1 MTEKEALGR
10 TVDYIKRQTENER
23 LYYSKDENL
32 DFAKTVKIAL
42 EKQEETKETSAE
54 LENKTNKLL
63 ELQNA
68 YNALFAYCNKLEGQV
83 EAYKF
88 SIELLT
94 KRNGDH

>member
-1 MTEKEALGR
+1 MLDINSLPDYEAEDRMWKDLFEQQQEK
-10 TVDYIKRQTENER
+10 
-23 LYYSKDENL
+23 
-32 DFAKTVKIAL
+32 
-42 EKQEETKETSAE
+42 TKETSAE

-63 ELQNA
+63 ELQEA

-94 KRNGDH
+94 KNKGDY

>member
-1 MTEKEALGR
+1 MLDINSLPDYEA
-10 TVDYIKRQTENER
+10 VDRMW
-23 LYYSKDENL
+23 KDLFEQQ
-32 DFAKTVKIAL
+32 
-42 EKQEETKETSAE
+42 QEETKETSAE

-88 SIELLT
+88 SIELLA